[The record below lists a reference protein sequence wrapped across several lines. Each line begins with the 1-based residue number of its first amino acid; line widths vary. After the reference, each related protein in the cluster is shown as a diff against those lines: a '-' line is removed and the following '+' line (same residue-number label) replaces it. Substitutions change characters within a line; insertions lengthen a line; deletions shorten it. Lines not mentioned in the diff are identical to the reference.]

1 MCVSGYVS
9 IVSNSVQ
16 VVRVEVGTELDLIR
30 CMVVYVCVFRG
41 FERRLAFVVPISS
54 SVVVRERHR
63 ERWQVRWVFV

>member
-41 FERRLAFVVPISS
+41 FERALAFVVLICS
-54 SVVVRERHR
+54 SVVVRELHR
-63 ERWQVRWVFV
+63 ERW